1 MTYDKIYI
9 HITLKDLFQVV
20 VPIEIP
26 GDKKDLCHSLNSSI
40 LLLHKV
46 MAYLTINGIA
56 AWMKYT
62 RITDTEH
69 KPVAITTNRYEI
81 SLQGYQKS

>member
-9 HITLKDLFQVV
+9 HISLKDLFQVV
-20 VPIEIP
+20 VLIEIP
-26 GDKKDLCHSLNSSI
+26 GDKNYLCHSLNSSI

-56 AWMKYT
+56 AWMKYS
-62 RITDTEH
+62 RIIYTEH
-69 KPVAITTNRYEI
+69 KAVAMTTNRHQI